1 MNTRIHTALLLGLTL
16 LASCAP
22 TPRTATTYH
31 DTFAR
36 AAVAA
41 DHHLASAAGAQMLA
55 KGGNAVDAAVAAS
68 FTLSAV
74 RPYSCGI
81 GGGGFMLI
89 ALPDDPTHGHVLTA
103 INHRETSPYGPT
115 YYTDTG
121 NSSTTG
127 GAAVAIPGTVAGLLY
142 ALETYGTLDR
152 ATVLQPAIDAARH
165 GFLADAHYES
175 MAQRLTTEFT
185 KHPTHAQ
192 RFPLVWNHFLKQGTV
207 RAGDRITNQ
216 PQARALTL
224 IADHGP
230 TAFYEGPI
238 ANAIINAIESSGGHM
253 TREHLAS
260 YTPQETTP
268 LTRTIQGRTYI
279 TMPPPSS
286 GGITMLQTLLLL
298 AHHIDPTLATTTE
311 HEHLLVEA
319 LKHSFADRARLLA
332 DPGFADIPVDA
343 MLDETTLAPIA
354 QSLDTPTTHT
364 PDHYGTNTQLP
375 DDAGT
380 SHVSVIDQ
388 WGGAVALTETINL
401 EFGSLVGVDDY
412 GFVLNNEMDDFTTI
426 PDAPN
431 AFGLIQSTR
440 NLPEP
445 GKRPLSSMSPTIVLD
460 ADGNVQLVAGA
471 SGGPRIITATLQVL
485 LTTLRTSD
493 PATAITRPRLHHQWL
508 PNAVY
513 IEGSQAAEDYPH
525 LTARGHE
532 LRTRT
537 DIGNVQILYRSG
549 RTIHAASD
557 PNKNGRPAG
566 ID

>member
-1 MNTRIHTALLLGLTL
+1 MIKNSIIILCLAL
-16 LASCAP
+16 LASCAQ

-31 DTFAR
+31 DTFAK

-41 DHHLASAAGAQMLA
+41 DHHLASDAGAQMLA

-103 INHRETSPYGPT
+103 INHRETSPYAPT

-127 GAAVAIPGTVAGLLY
+127 GAAVAIPGTVAGLLH

-152 ATVLQPAIDAARH
+152 ATVLQPAIDAARN
-165 GFLADAHYES
+165 GFIADHHYES
-175 MAQRLTTEFT
+175 MAHRLTAEFD
-185 KHPTHAQ
+185 KHPTHKQ
-192 RFPLVWNHFLKQGTV
+192 RFPFVWNHFLRQGTV
-207 RAGDRITNQ
+207 KAGDRITNH
-216 PQARALTL
+216 PQARALEL
-224 IADHGP
+224 IARDGAS
-230 TAFYEGPI
+230 AFYTGPI
-238 ANAIINAIESSGGHM
+238 ADAIVHAITQSGGRITH
-253 TREHLAS
+253 EHLAA
-260 YTPQETTP
+260 YTPRETTP
-268 LTRTIQGRTYI
+268 LTRTIAARTYI

-286 GGITMLQTLLLL
+286 GGVTMLQTLLLL
-298 AHHIDPTLATTTE
+298 AHYIDPTLATTPE

-319 LKHSFADRARLLA
+319 LKHAFADRARLLA
-332 DPGFADIPVDA
+332 DPDFVDIPIDD
-343 MLDETTLAPIA
+343 MLAPDTIA
-354 QSLDTPTTHT
+354 RTARALDTPTTQD
-364 PDHYGTNTQLP
+364 PDFYGTDTQLP

-380 SHVSVIDQ
+380 SHISVIDQ

-401 EFGSLVGVDDY
+401 EFGSLVAVDEY

-426 PDAPN
+426 PDRAN
-431 AFGLIQSTR
+431 AFGLVQSTR
-440 NLPEP
+440 NLPQV

-460 ADGNVQLVAGA
+460 ESGNVQLVAGA

-493 PATAITRPRLHHQWL
+493 PATAITRPRLHHQWQ

-513 IEGSQAAEDYPH
+513 YEAHASADDYPH
-525 LTARGHE
+525 LTHRAHE
-532 LRTRT
+532 LRART